1 PLAPPRRPPPLPR
14 QPGALPP
21 RAELLPLPRPG
32 PRLRRLGA
40 RRPPALARAGGRGGA
55 GGAAAVD
62 VAVRA
67 NAGDAAA
74 ALRHQGRTAVRGGGG
89 ALSASIRRRVAEES
103 RSRVSC
109 GASQALCRRPRP
121 PAAPFGPP

>member
-1 PLAPPRRPPPLPR
+1 APPRRPPPLPR

-67 NAGDAAA
+67 DAGDATA
-74 ALRHQGRTAVRGGGG
+74 AVRPDEP
-89 ALSASIRRRVAEES
+89 RRRSGEAGAPPPVAVGDEWREGTD
-103 RSRVSC
+103 RVS
-109 GASQALCRRPRP
+109 RP
-121 PAAPFGPP
+121 APECVAQC